1 MTDNQHQPEFSSA
14 DGKARKAAMLEYLQ
28 GELALTHRRRR
39 TRKFAGGVAAL
50 VAMCSIAGLMWLKA
64 KPAADSPYPA
74 IALDVMEKPAVESQR
89 VETASVQAAIDQS
102 PIGSTE
108 LEEVDQN
115 RVMED
120 RKALV
125 VLEMIDDE
133 ELLSLLSAV
142 GRPSVLGT
150 INGKR
155 TVISDSSPRRRSKS
169 KGS

>member
-1 MTDNQHQPEFSSA
+1 
-14 DGKARKAAMLEYLQ
+14 
-28 GELALTHRRRR
+28 
-39 TRKFAGGVAAL
+39 
-50 VAMCSIAGLMWLKA
+50 
-64 KPAADSPYPA
+64 
-74 IALDVMEKPAVESQR
+74 MEKPAVESQR
-89 VETASVQAAIDQS
+89 VDTASVQAAIDQS

>member
-14 DGKARKAAMLEYLQ
+14 DGKARKASMLEYLQ
-28 GELALTHRRRR
+28 IELALTQRRRR
-39 TRKFAGGVAAL
+39 TRKRAGGVAAL
-50 VAMCSIAGLMWLKA
+50 VAMCSIAGLIGLIGLKA
-64 KPAADSPYPA
+64 KPASDLPHPA
-74 IALDVMEKPAVESQR
+74 IAHDTVEKPAVESQR
-89 VETASVQAAIDQS
+89 VAAA
-102 PIGSTE
+102 
-108 LEEVDQN
+108 EVEQN
-115 RVMED
+115 RVTED
-120 RKALV
+120 SKALV

-155 TVISDSSPRRRSKS
+155 TLISNSRPRRRSKP